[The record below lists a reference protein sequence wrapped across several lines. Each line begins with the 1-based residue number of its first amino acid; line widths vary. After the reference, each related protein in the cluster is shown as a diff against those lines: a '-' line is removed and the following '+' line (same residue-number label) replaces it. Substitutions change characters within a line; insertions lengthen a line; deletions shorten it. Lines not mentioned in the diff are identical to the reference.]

1 MFSLSVGD
9 CCTASKHSRPE
20 YEISA
25 RINAKRGMDL
35 PQTKLPTVAII
46 DIRKS
51 AEMRDQLRREITEK
65 YSNEALA
72 RKWGV
77 HVRTIEKVLS
87 YETARHVR

>member
-1 MFSLSVGD
+1 MFSLSASD
-9 CCTASKHSRPE
+9 CCTTSSHSRPE

-35 PQTKLPTVAII
+35 PQTKLPTAAIVE
-46 DIRKS
+46 IRKF
-51 AEMRDQLRREITEK
+51 AAMREQLRREITEK
-65 YSNEALA
+65 YSNEAMA

-77 HVRTIEKVLS
+77 HVRTIENVLS

>member
-1 MFSLSVGD
+1 MFSLSSGD
-9 CCTASKHSRPE
+9 CCIDSKQTRPE

-25 RINAKRGMDL
+25 RINAKRGMEL
-35 PQTKLPTVAII
+35 PQTKLPTAAIVE
-46 DIRKS
+46 IRKF
-51 AEMRDQLRREITEK
+51 AAMREQLRREITEK

-77 HVRTIEKVLS
+77 HVRTIEKVIS